1 MDHFPSPGDLSA
13 SSSSSSSS
21 PEVEVEIDGHRRRG
35 KESEEED
42 EDDDANRKD
51 HGYFEDDRHFPSAH
65 PVDSSLEMT
74 HHRLSIE
81 MNVFDR

>member
-13 SSSSSSSS
+13 SSSSSSS

-35 KESEEED
+35 KESEEE
-42 EDDDANRKD
+42 EDDDANRRD
-51 HGYFEDDRHFPSAH
+51 HGYYDDDRHFPSAH

-74 HHRLSIE
+74 HHRHSIE